1 MAKEN
6 SCVLYIKAQFC
17 CLWGLP
23 PKHAYRI
30 QQTEKTV
37 THAFVSAHVHHSY
50 YSLAFHFPP
59 LYFWAHCYCQ
69 GRFQN
74 KQTGIH
80 QLVLSACALCELFCL
95 LENIW
100 ASTMWQERPGI
111 LELCSLQM
119 LRMSAWYCSLGKL
132 PAIRPVLLPELNTL
146 GMMVVFWAFRVKLW
160 FAHSERIC

>member
-1 MAKEN
+1 MFFISRIN
-6 SCVLYIKAQFC
+6 STASEVFHLNMLIAFNRQKR
-17 CLWGLP
+17 LWHMLLSQP
-23 PKHAYRI
+23 TSTTP
-30 QQTEKTV
+30 TTL
-37 THAFVSAHVHHSY
+37 
-50 YSLAFHFPP
+50 SLSIPP

-132 PAIRPVLLPELNTL
+132 PAIPVLLPELNTL